1 MSDRQL
7 RPRRHL
13 ETQSKTSQ
21 RADDEKNPRENK
33 RSARSFRIES
43 DTIFPQ
49 DEREFLAD
57 LVRHMHPYCIRTH
70 LEKEKEVHVSV
81 EEEEEEEFVD
91 VEGYEEPEENQS
103 GHGLDP
109 KAGSGSSLISKSE
122 EDRDEDVCRNSGNTS
137 SLDRSVLVA
146 TPRRSALLK
155 TRGKNRKTVTFAV
168 NLTFVHEIPPDD
180 ESDSDSESTSSKSDI
195 TSPQKPKALSLQQ
208 YRLLRQSTQPR
219 EETRMDYRT
228 KWPSLPDFPREL
240 PAILPDLFKIGPK
253 LNLNTHCGAIDRA
266 PTVEVKISAPQPREL
281 TRSSHVKLRTP
292 ADLCT
297 DPPNPVLVPL
307 KPTLSS
313 GINTQPA
320 PTHSQADVCVSCEEV
335 RLAEVVP
342 VIIKA
347 TDSPARAGSEPSA
360 PSDSVLMPT
369 SVAEKIPEGQQNRTT
384 CGDIGEL
391 TVQ

>member
-13 ETQSKTSQ
+13 ETQSKISQ

-33 RSARSFRIES
+33 RSARSFRIE
-43 DTIFPQ
+43 TETTFPQ

-70 LEKEKEVHVSV
+70 PEKEKEVHVSV

-91 VEGYEEPEENQS
+91 VESYEEPEESQS

-137 SLDRSVLVA
+137 SVLMT
-146 TPRRSALLK
+146 TPLRSALLK
-155 TRGKNRKTVTFAV
+155 TRDKTRKTVTFAV

-180 ESDSDSESTSSKSDI
+180 DSDSDSESTSSKSDI

-208 YRLLRQSTQPR
+208 YRLLRQSKQPR

-253 LNLNTHCGAIDRA
+253 FHLNTHCGAMARA
-266 PTVEVKISAPQPREL
+266 PTVEVKLSAAQPREL
-281 TRSSHVKLRTP
+281 ARSSHVKLRTP

-320 PTHSQADVCVSCEEV
+320 LTHSHADVCVSCEEV

-347 TDSPARAGSEPSA
+347 TDSPTPAGSEPSA
-360 PSDSVLMPT
+360 PSDSPLMPR
-369 SVAEKIPEGQQNRTT
+369 SVAEKLPEGQQNRT
-384 CGDIGEL
+384 GDIGEL